1 MQSKDLIGELRR
13 VLHDAQIARD
23 AGLLLAVSGGR
34 DSMAMVKALVLLNRT
49 SAQPWRLH
57 GVVVNHGLRPEAAKE
72 ARFVRDTL
80 SQWGVPC
87 EVVKLQ
93 PPNHMDRGALAWA
106 RDARYA
112 ALETVRRALGLRYVA
127 TAHHLDD
134 LAETMVLRLIRG
146 ASPAS
151 LASMKRAQGALLR
164 PLLGV
169 RRSDID
175 RFVKKHGVPYVDDPT
190 NQDAA
195 HPRTR
200 VRQEVMPLLE
210 ALGGDAVAD
219 RLAALSVDLAED
231 EAALSA
237 LVPRSRAR
245 TLSMR
250 KLAAM
255 APALRRRVVWQ
266 WLQSVAPASQLARA
280 HLRACLTL
288 GPGAS
293 VRLPGGAIVVCKRGR
308 LTLE

>member
-1 MQSKDLIGELRR
+1 
-13 VLHDAQIARD
+13 
-23 AGLLLAVSGGR
+23 
-34 DSMAMVKALVLLNRT
+34 
-49 SAQPWRLH
+49 
-57 GVVVNHGLRPEAAKE
+57 
-72 ARFVRDTL
+72 
-80 SQWGVPC
+80 
-87 EVVKLQ
+87 
-93 PPNHMDRGALAWA
+93 
-106 RDARYA
+106 
-112 ALETVRRALGLRYVA
+112 
-127 TAHHLDD
+127 
-134 LAETMVLRLIRG
+134 
-146 ASPAS
+146 
-151 LASMKRAQGALLR
+151 MKRAQGALLR